1 MAYTKQVA
9 ISTTVEATSAVDPM
23 LLCGF
28 GGTYPAAGAAALGVF
43 ADSAATGD
51 SVAVDLG
58 IIPVEAGGAITAGAE
73 VQAGTNGKVIAK
85 AAGIVVGRALDTA
98 TADGDIIRIKIF
110 G

>member
-1 MAYTKQVA
+1 MYTKKVA
-9 ISTTVEATSAVDPM
+9 ISTTVQATTAVEPM

-43 ADSAATGD
+43 ADNAETGD
-51 SVAVDLG
+51 DVAVDLG
-58 IIPVEAGGAITAGAE
+58 VIPVESGGAIAAGAE
-73 VQAGTNGKVIAK
+73 VQAGTNGKVITK
-85 AAGIVVGRALDTA
+85 AAGVTVGRAIDTA